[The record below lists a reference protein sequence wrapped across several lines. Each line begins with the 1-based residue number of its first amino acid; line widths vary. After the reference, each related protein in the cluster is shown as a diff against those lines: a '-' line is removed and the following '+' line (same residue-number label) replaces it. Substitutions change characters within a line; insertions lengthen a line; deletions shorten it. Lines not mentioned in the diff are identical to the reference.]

1 MLITETAVPDV
12 FRIDPQPLPDHR
24 GRFYEALRRGP
35 LEAAV
40 GHAVEIRQV
49 HCTVSGRHVLRGL
62 HATTL
67 PPGQAKILTCVRGAV
82 LTMVVDMRVGSP
94 GFGRYEAVRQ
104 DAGSGTALY
113 LPDGIGLGYVAL
125 ADDTCMNYLCTEEY
139 VPGMVIDVDALDPEL
154 GLPWGLTGKP
164 VRSARD
170 AAAPSLRAAAS
181 AGILPTYE
189 DCLRVRKSVPA
200 AGDRTGI

>member
-1 MLITETAVPDV
+1 MLITETTVPDV
-12 FRIDPQPLPDHR
+12 FRIDPEPIPDHR
-24 GRFYEALRRGP
+24 GRFYEAVRQRP

-40 GHAVEIRQV
+40 GHSIAVRQV
-49 HCTVSGRHVLRGL
+49 NFTVSGRNVLRGL

-67 PPGQAKILTCVRGAV
+67 PPGQGKILTCVRGSV

-94 GFGRYEAVRQ
+94 SFGRYEAVRQ
-104 DAGSGTALY
+104 DPRSGTALY

-125 ADDTCMNYLCTEEY
+125 VDDTCMNYLCTHEY

-154 GLPWGLTGKP
+154 DLPWDLADTP
-164 VRSARD
+164 IRSARD
-170 AAAPSLRAAAS
+170 AAAPSLRAAVS

-189 DCLRVRKSVPA
+189 ECLRVREPLPA
-200 AGDRTGI
+200 ALD